1 MKINKS
7 YYIDAIKERIDEEF
21 GDTGMNDE
29 RAVELIRQSIDETI
43 AFYEDTFGE
52 VEDWDVFEDDL
63 YSDAKRK
70 LGLS

>member
-1 MKINKS
+1 MEINKA

-21 GDTGMNDE
+21 GDIGMNDE

-43 AFYEDTFGE
+43 AFYENTFE
-52 VEDWDVFEDDL
+52 EIEDWEVFENDL